1 VSVALNRRIGAGLF
15 GGEGFILQRVEG
27 DGLAFLTPRG
37 RSSPSTSPPGEQLRV
52 DTGCLV
58 AMQPS
63 VVYDI
68 RTVPGIKTALFGG
81 EGLFFVNLTGRGA
94 WSCRRCRSRGSPT
107 ASSRR
112 RPGPAARGARRAALG
127 GWGTCSTA
135 IAERGRRPPP
145 ALGRHGPRRAA
156 AARASPPPRPPAIE
170 TRAPAQGVSRRR
182 PRPSQ
187 RAAASAA
194 PGGPPVP
201 PRPGPRRR
209 ARDVVALEAPRP
221 RRGEG
226 EFFGLLGPNGAGKS
240 TTLGVLTTRVL
251 PTSGEAR
258 VAGADVVRDPVAA
271 RLRLGVVPQRP
282 NPDRQ
287 LTVEENL
294 LFHAAYFGVPGAEA
308 RRRAAELLERFRIG
322 EARDRR
328 PEQLSGG
335 QQQRLMI
342 ARALIHEPR
351 VLFLDEPT
359 VGLDPQAR
367 LALWDV
373 LRALHADG
381 RTIVMTTHY
390 MEEADR
396 LCDRVAIVDGGR
408 LLTCDTPAALARA
421 APGGTLVELALDGD
435 AAAAATAA
443 RAAGIPGVS
452 AVEARGDTLRATAT
466 RSGPALPGL
475 LDAAER
481 AGRAVHD
488 VRLVPPSLESLFV
501 SLTGRSLG

>member
-1 VSVALNRRIGAGLF
+1 
-15 GGEGFILQRVEG
+15 
-27 DGLAFLTPRG
+27 
-37 RSSPSTSPPGEQLRV
+37 
-52 DTGCLV
+52 
-58 AMQPS
+58 
-63 VVYDI
+63 
-68 RTVPGIKTALFGG
+68 
-81 EGLFFVNLTGRGA
+81 
-94 WSCRRCRSRGSPT
+94 
-107 ASSRR
+107 
-112 RPGPAARGARRAALG
+112 
-127 GWGTCSTA
+127 
-135 IAERGRRPPP
+135 
-145 ALGRHGPRRAA
+145 
-156 AARASPPPRPPAIE
+156 
-170 TRAPAQGVSRRR
+170 
-182 PRPSQ
+182 
-187 RAAASAA
+187 
-194 PGGPPVP
+194 
-201 PRPGPRRR
+201 
-209 ARDVVALEAPRP
+209 VALEALDLAVA
-221 RRGEG
+221 EG

-251 PTSGEAR
+251 PTAGEAR
-258 VAGADVVRDPVAA
+258 VGGADVVRDPVAA

-294 LFHAAYFGVPGAEA
+294 LFHAAYFGVPAAEA
-308 RRRAAELLERFRIG
+308 RRRAAELLERFRIA

-381 RTIVMTTHY
+381 RTIAMTTHY

-396 LCDRVAIVDGGR
+396 LCDRVAIVDQGR
-408 LLTCDTPAALARA
+408 LLTCDTPAALRAR

-435 AAAAATAA
+435 AGTAATAA
-443 RAAGIPGVS
+443 RDAGIPGVS
-452 AVEARGDTLRATAT
+452 GVEARGDTLRATAA